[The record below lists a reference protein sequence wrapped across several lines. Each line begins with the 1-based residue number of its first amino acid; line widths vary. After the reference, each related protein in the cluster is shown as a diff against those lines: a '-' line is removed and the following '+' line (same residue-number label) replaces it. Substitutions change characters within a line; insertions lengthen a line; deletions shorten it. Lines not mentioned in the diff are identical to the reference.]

1 MLFIIISMIASIV
14 RLTICWLQQMYLS
27 SLYVQQNSPDVAFSQ
42 SNPREGTQYACA
54 SDHRRLLP
62 SFVYGW
68 PAPLSAVSQPHTSF
82 SRRAL
87 NFGSDLP
94 WCCLTLM
101 VPSTEYGLSEI
112 IDFMTSPPPRQKLFS
127 SY

>member
-1 MLFIIISMIASIV
+1 
-14 RLTICWLQQMYLS
+14 MYLS

-42 SNPREGTQYACA
+42 SNPKEGTQYACA

-101 VPSTEYGLSEI
+101 ICGSPMTTTKSISYSGITLSLV
-112 IDFMTSPPPRQKLFS
+112 LFS
-127 SY
+127 FFLTRENLLACKLPF